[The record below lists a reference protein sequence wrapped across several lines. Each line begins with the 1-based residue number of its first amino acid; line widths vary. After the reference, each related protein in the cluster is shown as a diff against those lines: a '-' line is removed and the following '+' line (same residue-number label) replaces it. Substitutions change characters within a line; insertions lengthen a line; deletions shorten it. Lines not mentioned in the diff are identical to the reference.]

1 MEIMQQKI
9 RMLIEVLPYIKEFAG
24 KTFVIKF
31 GGSIMKNEEA
41 KKAFIKDIV
50 LMKLIGINLVIVH
63 GGGPN
68 ISEKLKSFGK
78 ESQFINGLRVT
89 DRETMDIVEM
99 VLAGQ
104 VNKEITFEINKQGIK
119 AIGVSGKDG
128 NFIKAKKKFIY
139 DDNEKIDIGFVGEV
153 QEVNIM
159 FLEDLIEKG
168 YIPVIAPTG
177 FDEKGNSYNINAD
190 YVASAISFAI
200 KAEKL
205 ILLTDIEGLYKD
217 IDDKTTFIPQ
227 LSRDEAKELIS
238 QGIINGGML
247 PKLECC
253 ISAIENG
260 TKSVHMVD
268 GRKEHSLLLEIFTD
282 NGIGTMI
289 KGGEQ

>member
-1 MEIMQQKI
+1 MEIAQQKI
-9 RMLIEVLPYIKEFAG
+9 KVLIEALPYIKKFTG

-31 GGSIMKNEEA
+31 GGSIMKNAKA
-41 KKAFIKDIV
+41 KKAFIEDVV

-68 ISEKLKSFGK
+68 ISENLRIIGK
-78 ESQFINGLRVT
+78 ENKFINGLRVT
-89 DRETMDIVEM
+89 DKETMKIVEM

-104 VNKEITFEINKQGIK
+104 VNKEITFQINNQGVK
-119 AIGVSGKDG
+119 AIGISGKDG
-128 NFIKAKKKFIY
+128 KLIRAKKKYIY
-139 DDNEKIDIGFVGEV
+139 NDNEKIDIGFVGEV
-153 QEVNIM
+153 EEVNVD
-159 FLEDLIEKG
+159 FLDDLIEKE

-177 FDEKGNSYNINAD
+177 FDEEGNSYNINAD
-190 YVASAISFAI
+190 YVASSISFAI

-217 IDDKTTFIPQ
+217 IDDKSTFISQ
-227 LSRDEAKELIS
+227 LNRDEAKELIS

-260 TKSVHMVD
+260 TKRVHMID

-282 NGIGTMI
+282 KGIGTMI
-289 KGGEQ
+289 KGGE